1 MKCVEF
7 GVPDE
12 FAFATVLTGCASI
25 SELKLGMQ
33 MHAGVMIVV
42 GFEIECALVVSF
54 YTRKMVETS
63 RFQMGVIGALALSV
77 ASSVAIVIC
86 NKALMSNLGFPFMF
100 VLLHTVPVLYEK
112 YEDQARSCQRKV
124 VNIYGNDVP
133 ACRFKSDFYERK
145 IRRARTFTYE
155 ELERATG
162 GFKEDTKVR
171 KGSFS
176 CVFKGILK
184 DGTVVAVKRAIIST
198 DVKKNSTEFH
208 TKVDLLS
215 RLNHAHLL
223 NLLGYCE
230 EGQERLLVYEF
241 MAHGSLHQHLH
252 GKSQSLKQQLD
263 WV

>member
-1 MKCVEF
+1 MAPWMMPPLLRPALPWYGRFLLRVF
-7 GVPDE
+7 FPRHFFV
-12 FAFATVLTGCASI
+12 I
-25 SELKLGMQ
+25 SPKLIVFSGFLPNLLL
-33 MHAGVMIVV
+33 HAGSPDFVGESNAYTSSEHEPRQQLCVV
-42 GFEIECALVVSF
+42 FVSKI
-54 YTRKMVETS
+54 RK
-63 RFQMGVIGALALSV
+63 R
-77 ASSVAIVIC
+77 
-86 NKALMSNLGFPFMF
+86 
-100 VLLHTVPVLYEK
+100 
-112 YEDQARSCQRKV
+112 D
-124 VNIYGNDVP
+124 
-133 ACRFKSDFYERK
+133 ERK

-162 GFKEDTKVR
+162 EFKEDTKVR

-208 TKVDLLS
+208 TELNLLS

-223 NLLGYCE
+223 NLLSYCE
-230 EGQERLLVYEF
+230 KGQERLLVYEF

-263 WV
+263 SVRRVTIAVQAARGIEYLHGYACPPVIHRDIKSSNILIDEEHNA